1 MELYLYGITLA
12 ELLVLGVGVWMLSLQ
27 LRDVSIV
34 DSFWSIF
41 IAVAGMSAVYL
52 TRSLYEPHIF
62 IASLLLVI
70 WAVRLSGYITY
81 RNWGQPEDHRYQTI
95 RKNNEPNFN
104 IKSLFIIFW
113 LQAFLASIVALPFIG
128 LVSAPISPA
137 AGPTGWFFGFA
148 ALITVFGIVFETIGD
163 WQLYRFLKDKKSGEV
178 MDRGLWRYT
187 RHPNYFGEFCV
198 WWGFFGMALS
208 VGAWWTILSP
218 ALMTVLLLKV
228 SGVGLM
234 EKTITESRP
243 KYREYIR
250 RTNAFFP
257 GLPKKATN

>member
-1 MELYLYGITLA
+1 MEFYLYLITLA
-12 ELLVLGVGVWMLSLQ
+12 ELLLLGLGAWLLSLQ

-34 DSFWSIF
+34 DSFWSLF

-52 TRSLYEPHIF
+52 TQSLYEPHIF
-62 IASLLLVI
+62 IGSLLLVI

-81 RNWGQPEDHRYQTI
+81 RNWGKEEDHRYQTI
-95 RKNNEPNFN
+95 RKNNAPHFK
-104 IKSLFIIFW
+104 IKSLFLIFW
-113 LQAFLASIVALPFIG
+113 LQAVLASVVALPFIG
-128 LVSAPISPA
+128 LVAAPVV
-137 AGPTGWFFGFA
+137 PTGWFFGFA
-148 ALITVFGIVFETIGD
+148 ACVTAFGILFETVAD
-163 WQLYRFLKDKKSGEV
+163 WQLYRFLRTKEEGEV
-178 MDRGLWRYT
+178 MDKGLWRYT

-208 VGAWWTILSP
+208 VGSWWAVLSP
-218 ALMTVLLLKV
+218 VLMTVLLLKV

-250 RTNAFFP
+250 KTNAFFP
-257 GLPKKATN
+257 APPKKV